1 VVKTGEGLKRLAA
14 VLPALAVLLM
24 AGVSWAE
31 AEPEG
36 WAYELASQLMSP
48 YCPGRTLSDC
58 PSPQAGTLRMW
69 IIVQESAGRSKDE
82 VLEELY
88 ARFGDQVRA
97 APRAEGFG
105 IAAYAIPVLAFLG
118 GGILVGVFLRRH
130 TAASGDVSASKGAA
144 ASGPLDPE
152 LERLVDEDLAR

>member
-1 VVKTGEGLKRLAA
+1 MRLATMLSA
-14 VLPALAVLLM
+14 VGVLLL
-24 AGVSWAE
+24 AGASWAD

-48 YCPGRTLSDC
+48 YCPGRTLSEC
-58 PSPQAGTLRMW
+58 PSPQAATLRMW
-69 IIVQESAGRSKDE
+69 IIVQESAGRPKDE

-88 ARFGDQVRA
+88 ARFGDQLRG

-118 GGILVGVFLRRH
+118 GGILVWVFLRRH
-130 TAASGDVSASKGAA
+130 TASSGQVSVSAGAAEAA

-152 LERLVDEDLAR
+152 LERLVDEDLAG

>member
-1 VVKTGEGLKRLAA
+1 MRLAT
-14 VLPALAVLLM
+14 LLSALGLLLL
-24 AGVSWAE
+24 AGESWAE

-36 WAYELASQLMSP
+36 WAYELASELMSP

-97 APRAEGFG
+97 APRPVGFG
-105 IAAYAIPVLAFLG
+105 IAAYAIPVLAFVG
-118 GGILVGVFLRRH
+118 GGILVWVFLRRH
-130 TAASGDVSASKGAA
+130 TGSSGDASAPAGAA
-144 ASGPLDPE
+144 EAATDGPLDPE

>member
-1 VVKTGEGLKRLAA
+1 MRTREGLMRLATMLSA
-14 VLPALAVLLM
+14 VGVLLL
-24 AGVSWAE
+24 AAASWAD

-88 ARFGDQVRA
+88 ARFGDQLRG

-105 IAAYAIPVLAFLG
+105 IAAYAIPVLAFVG
-118 GGILVGVFLRRH
+118 GGILVWVFLRRH
-130 TAASGDVSASKGAA
+130 TAASGDLNASAEAA